1 MQTQVGLITKY
12 LQFPN
17 NLRWIVIEYKEHC
30 MMVSLDNNLMHQEN
44 GRPMIQDEDSSEE
57 LPRISALASPK
68 EWTYTMR
75 RSMQEVIPG
84 LYLGPYSSAS
94 RSKLLELRELGI
106 THIICVRQDIE
117 AHFIKPNFPDQF
129 KYLVLNIADVA
140 TENIIQH
147 FPTVKKFID
156 EGLNSQGHVLVHGN
170 AGISRSAALVL
181 AYVMQMYGL
190 SHTRAYALVQQ
201 RRFCIN
207 PNEGFMTQL
216 KEYEPIYQAQRTTSN
231 NQTISRQ
238 CTKRS
243 IHQMDNERLG
253 DRPDAM
259 DS

>member
-1 MQTQVGLITKY
+1 ML
-12 LQFPN
+12 
-17 NLRWIVIEYKEHC
+17 
-30 MMVSLDNNLMHQEN
+30 SLDNNRMHQEN
-44 GRPMIQDEDSSEE
+44 EIPNDDSSEE
-57 LPRISALASPK
+57 PSRISSLAQPK

-84 LYLGPYSSAS
+84 LYLGPYSAAS
-94 RSKLLELRELGI
+94 RSKLPELQELGI
-106 THIICVRQDIE
+106 THIVCVRQDIE

-181 AYVMQMYGL
+181 AYVMQLYGL

-207 PNEGFMTQL
+207 PNDGFMAQL
-216 KEYEPIYQAQRTTSN
+216 REYEPIYQAQKSTSN
-231 NQTISRQ
+231 DQSTTRQ

-243 IHQMDNERLG
+243 LYQMVSGRLD

-259 DS
+259 ES